1 MSIDIN
7 TLSAKELESLISQAK
22 KRKTVL
28 NKRKP
33 LATVRSR
40 LMRLI
45 KAEEGVEGACRDL
58 DEGFLRLHLDGA
70 DLVLGDVAVAAEH
83 RDQPAR
89 LSTLAAANRHGE
101 PLARTQFGTRARRG
115 LDGGAASFRCRTA
128 AQASTPNTCRA

>member
-33 LATVRSR
+33 LATVRTR

-45 KAEEGVEGACRDL
+45 KAEGYTVAELFGPGPRREGAEGRQGPAQERRQGRAEVPQSGQPGRNL
-58 DEGFLRLHLDGA
+58 DRPRQAAALDGRA
-70 DLVLGDVAVAAEH
+70 DRAGPQG
-83 RDQPAR
+83 RGFPDQVI
-89 LSTLAAANRHGE
+89 
-101 PLARTQFGTRARRG
+101 RADAG
-115 LDGGAASFRCRTA
+115 
-128 AQASTPNTCRA
+128 